1 MLLRLTASEVKSTI
15 TNEPR
20 FAVMY
25 NTWRIRGAPVGR
37 HLVGFGSVDNFF
49 PTSVIT
55 TADRLQ
61 NCTGLIHTVTV
72 FWRHIHFR
80 FYFPHYFC
88 FLALCVGLNSLLTE
102 EDACEQ
108 LA

>member
-1 MLLRLTASEVKSTI
+1 MNHDLQLCTIRGGLEVRQLDAILSVSDRLT
-15 TNEPR
+15 
-20 FAVMY
+20 
-25 NTWRIRGAPVGR
+25 
-37 HLVGFGSVDNFF
+37 NFF